1 MYVALNFPTPAG
13 VVRKSVCNS
22 TTTGGPKLLTIV
34 QKMKK
39 VLVVDDNAL
48 MRKMII
54 SLLMEENLVFEEA
67 ADGRDALDMIEKFAY
82 DLVIT
87 DILMPRLEGTELIM
101 EIRKKRPDSDI
112 IAISGGKPYYLYVA
126 KKLGVKAVFTKPL
139 NPTMFHETVKR
150 MLHFRPDALTL
161 AS

>member
-1 MYVALNFPTPAG
+1 MQ
-13 VVRKSVCNS
+13 
-22 TTTGGPKLLTIV
+22 KLI
-34 QKMKK
+34 KK
-39 VLVVDDNAL
+39 VLVVDDNVM

-54 SLLMEENLVFEEA
+54 HLFREEKILFEEA
-67 ADGRDALDMIEKFAY
+67 IDGRDALDKIERSAY

-87 DILMPRLEGTELIM
+87 DIVMPRIEGTELIM
-101 EIRKKRPDSDI
+101 EIRRRKPDMDI

-139 NPTMFHETVKR
+139 NPARFQVTVNQL
-150 MLHFRPDALTL
+150 LHFRPEPLTK